1 MADGARRAADD
12 VVTLLAT
19 AAPSPAAV
27 GELRERVRA
36 AAAPGTPL
44 RIVGRGT
51 WLDAGRPV
59 QADDRLELGALRGVT
74 EYTPGDLTL
83 TARAGTSLGEIAA
96 ITQRERQWLALD
108 PVGGA
113 EGSLGATI
121 ATASAG
127 PASHAF
133 GLVRDNV
140 LGVEFVTGSGDL
152 VRAGGRVV
160 KNVAGFDLSRLV
172 TGAWGTLG
180 AITEVTVRLRA
191 LPAADETVMMPLA
204 GDAPSLGRQLRAVRD
219 APLAPYALE
228 LASDVLAARCGAGSR
243 AVMLARLAGNDELV
257 RAQRATLAAL
267 GDVAPAPGDCWTRL
281 ATPDP
286 LEASVVRLSAAPSR
300 LPEVWALASAL
311 ARDTGGWAQATVGR
325 GAARVV
331 MQAAAADA
339 LRAALAP
346 VRRAAVRVV
355 FERLPASLWPDLAPS
370 AANDRLSRGV
380 RRAFDPR
387 HILNPGILGED
398 TA

>member
-1 MADGARRAADD
+1 MADGARRATDG
-12 VVTLLAT
+12 VVTLLAP
-19 AAPSPAAV
+19 AAPFHAAV
-27 GELRERVRA
+27 GEVQERVRA
-36 AAAPGTPL
+36 AAAAGTPL
-44 RIVGRGT
+44 RVVGRGT

-59 QADDRLELGALRGVT
+59 QAADRLELGALRGVT

-83 TARAGTSLGEIAA
+83 TARAGTSLGELAG
-96 ITQRERQWLALD
+96 ITRRERQWLALD

-121 ATASAG
+121 ATASVG

-191 LPAADETVMMPLA
+191 LPAADETVVLPLP
-204 GDAPSLGRQLRAVRD
+204 GDAPSLGRLLRALRD

-228 LASDVLAARCGAGSR
+228 LASDVLAARSGAGSR
-243 AVMLARLAGNDELV
+243 AVLLARLAGNDELV

-267 GDVAPAPGDCWTRL
+267 GDVAPAPGECWTRL
-281 ATPDP
+281 ATSDP
-286 LEASVVRLSAAPSR
+286 PEASVVRLSAAPSR
-300 LPEVWALASAL
+300 LAEVWALAFAL

-325 GAARVV
+325 GVARVV
-331 MQAAAADA
+331 MQAAATDA
-339 LRAALAP
+339 LRDALTRLHRAP
-346 VRRAAVRVV
+346 VTAV
-355 FERLPASLWPDLAPS
+355 FERLPAPLWTAFATS

-387 HILNPGILGED
+387 RILNPGILGED
-398 TA
+398 PA